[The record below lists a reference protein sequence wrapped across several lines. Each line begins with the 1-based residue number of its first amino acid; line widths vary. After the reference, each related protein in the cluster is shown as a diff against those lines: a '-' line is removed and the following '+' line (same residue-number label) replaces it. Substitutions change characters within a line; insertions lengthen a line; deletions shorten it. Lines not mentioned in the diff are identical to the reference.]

1 MKLSKKERIDCLA
14 RTHDYFPAVFRWRG
28 RRFEVLTVEKCWTSK
43 PSTAKRLFR
52 VRCAEGSF
60 VLEYTV
66 ATELWQVSEWPLTLW
81 LPWSKSATPARF
93 PLPRSQRRPQL
104 QPASVRS
111 NGGPKIAAATPN
123 APKTAKTIAPAA
135 QSLAMRARS

>member
-1 MKLSKKERIDCLA
+1 MKLSKNERIYCLA

-28 RRFEVLTVEKCWTSK
+28 RRFEVMTVEKCWTSK
-43 PSTAKRLFR
+43 SSTARRLFR

-60 VLEYTV
+60 VLEHAV
-66 ATELWQVSEWPLTLW
+66 DSDLWQVSEWPLTLL
-81 LPWSKSATPARF
+81 LPWSKSMTPARF
-93 PLPRSQRRPQL
+93 PLPRGQRRPQL
-104 QPASVRS
+104 QPVSVRS

-123 APKTAKTIAPAA
+123 APRTVKTIAPAA